1 MKIRLTPI
9 KPIQEVKVKK
19 DQKKDKAQVLEKQI
33 IQPEREIQTIEIPKE
48 QKIQK
53 KIEQPKPKKRSY
65 NKKTTE

>member
-33 IQPEREIQTIEIPKE
+33 IQPEKEIQTIEIPKE

>member
-9 KPIQEVKVKK
+9 KPIQKVKVKK

>member
-33 IQPEREIQTIEIPKE
+33 IQSEREIQTIEIPKE